1 VLAMIEINLLPGEY
15 RPREK
20 TNVPLMLTVAVG
32 MLVVGFIIMWGIQ
45 LNRELGAEITLNA
58 ELTTEKTALE
68 DDVKKVKALK
78 NKIARQ
84 KARQDT
90 IIQISQSKVMW
101 SLKLQQL
108 AQIMEKFPN
117 FWVKT
122 MTLSKSRGGAD
133 LKLQLSATGSNL
145 REVAR
150 FRDALKAD
158 PNFAYHFGE
167 LQGYQVSIVDL
178 EPGLNFAE
186 KMDLALTL
194 PLKTSGDTKK
204 RRR

>member
-1 VLAMIEINLLPGEY
+1 MIEINLLPGEY

-20 TNVPLMLTVAVG
+20 TNVPLMVTVAVG
-32 MLVVGFIIMWGIQ
+32 MLVVGFIIMWGIG
-45 LNRELGAEITLNA
+45 LNRELGA
-58 ELTTEKTALE
+58 LTTEHSDLQKAKTSLE

-78 NKIARQ
+78 SKIARQ

-117 FWVKT
+117 FWVKN
-122 MTLSKSRGGAD
+122 MTLTKSRSNAD

-150 FRDALKAD
+150 FRDALKGD

-167 LQGYQVSIVDL
+167 LEGYQVNIINLPPS
-178 EPGLNFAE
+178 LNFSE

-194 PLKTSGDTKK
+194 PLKGVGGKKK

>member
-1 VLAMIEINLLPGEY
+1 
-15 RPREK
+15 
-20 TNVPLMLTVAVG
+20 
-32 MLVVGFIIMWGIQ
+32 
-45 LNRELGAEITLNA
+45 
-58 ELTTEKTALE
+58 
-68 DDVKKVKALK
+68 
-78 NKIARQ
+78 
-84 KARQDT
+84 
-90 IIQISQSKVMW
+90 
-101 SLKLQQL
+101 
-108 AQIMEKFPN
+108 
-117 FWVKT
+117 
-122 MTLSKSRGGAD
+122 
-133 LKLQLSATGSNL
+133 
-145 REVAR
+145 VAR